1 MAFRITQGI
10 LVQRALYNLQN
21 QNRRLFDL
29 QTQLATGQRVN
40 KPSDDPVDARRAI
53 NTRATMARYQQYL
66 ENITNARPRLEE
78 SATAIQT
85 ALDNLQRARELTLQ
99 GANGTSDQDAL
110 NALAEEVNQLLESY
124 VTTANH
130 QSGNLYVFGGTRTQ
144 TPPFEVTRDV
154 NGDITAVTYQGNSER
169 IPVTIGDGAQVFS
182 NEPGSTVFQSAQDAF
197 QTLIDI
203 RNNMLAGD
211 RTSLQNQ
218 RLAELDTIR
227 IQLGQAQARI
237 GSTQNRLTDAEAE
250 LEDFD
255 VQLRQLLSDSIDA
268 DLAEVVIN
276 LNAQSNAF
284 QAALQAAADV
294 IQPSLLDFLR

>member
-1 MAFRITQGI
+1 
-10 LVQRALYNLQN
+10 
-21 QNRRLFDL
+21 
-29 QTQLATGQRVN
+29 
-40 KPSDDPVDARRAI
+40 
-53 NTRATMARYQQYL
+53 
-66 ENITNARPRLEE
+66 
-78 SATAIQT
+78 
-85 ALDNLQRARELTLQ
+85 
-99 GANGTSDQDAL
+99 
-110 NALAEEVNQLLESY
+110 
-124 VTTANH
+124 
-130 QSGNLYVFGGTRTQ
+130 
-144 TPPFEVTRDV
+144 VTRDV